1 MRGRLGLKGKL
12 VLAGMALQLCVLAL
26 VGGGTFWWVA
36 RFLDADQQAHARQ
49 IKPLLVAALAV
60 PMAQRDYASV
70 AAILKE
76 SRATSDLVFLRVLD
90 ANGNLIAA
98 EGKSPSAAADVPTLI
113 AASALYDEFSVPLSL
128 GGQALGDV
136 KFGLS
141 RVRLELAARDVIVNV
156 LQVGSLALLVFSL
169 LLWWISV
176 ALTRPLQTL
185 VTATRDMRAGNY
197 DIDLVSGG
205 GDEIGTLESAFIL
218 LNMEIRRKV
227 AELIESEAL
236 QRRYLRESLAKQMQ
250 IEQAL
255 QQAEDATNAK
265 SEFLAN
271 MSHEIRTPLNAIL
284 GFSQLLQ
291 SAPLDGLHREY
302 IVNIRQ
308 AGESLLR
315 ILNDVLD
322 YSKMEAGQLELVNE
336 SFELRKL
343 LSAVAQ
349 LFSFQLLE
357 KNLALRI
364 RVDDAIPTHLLG
376 DALRL
381 RQILLNLVSNAIK
394 FTERGAIEVTVDC
407 PQRSDQGLTLKF
419 SVIDSGIGMDEQQVS
434 RIFASFAQAD
444 SSITRRFGGTG
455 LGLSICRQLVGL
467 MGGVIS
473 VESEPGVGSSFSFM
487 VNLSESQP
495 QLSTEPLDEPAVRDE
510 QVSLRDL
517 RVLLV
522 EDNPVNVVV
531 ARAFLDGLGMQVTT
545 AVDGLQAVERALGAN
560 FDVILM
566 DLQLPGI
573 DGLEATQRIRAQL
586 GSAAPPIIALSAA
599 DMKTDHD
606 ACLAAGMVDHVS
618 KPIMRDQLI
627 RVLLKRVGRRIP
639 IALRTARTDSA
650 EPAPEPASIDH
661 SLLAPQLQELER
673 LLASNMLAAKRQ
685 LEQIE
690 PLLANTAFQL
700 PFEPVAQATRKLK
713 FKAALT
719 ALSQFSAMLASKPH

>member
-26 VGGGTFWWVA
+26 VGGSTFWWVV
-36 RFLDADQQAHARQ
+36 RFLDEDQQANARQ

-76 SRATSDLVFLRVLD
+76 SRTASALVFLSVCD
-90 ANGNLIAA
+90 ASGNLIAE
-98 EGKSPSAAADVPTLI
+98 EG
-113 AASALYDEFSVPLSL
+113 AASPATADTSKRKAANVLHDEFSVPLSL
-128 GGQALGDV
+128 GGQALGV
-136 KFGLS
+136 IKFGLS
-141 RVRLELAARDVIVNV
+141 RVGIEQTARGVSVHV
-156 LQVGSLALLVFSL
+156 LQVGAVALLVFSL

-185 VTATRDMRAGNY
+185 VTATRDIRAGNY

-205 GDEIGTLESAFIL
+205 GDEIGTLESAFIVMNL
-218 LNMEIRRKV
+218 EIRRKV

-236 QRRYLRESLAKQMQ
+236 QRRYLRESLAKQGQ
-250 IEQAL
+250 VEQAL
-255 QQAEDATNAK
+255 QQAEDATTAK

-291 SAPLDGLHREY
+291 SAPLKGLHLEY
-302 IVNIRQ
+302 MGNLLQ
-308 AGESLLR
+308 AGESLLS

-322 YSKMEAGQLELVNE
+322 YSKMEAGRLELVNE
-336 SFELRKL
+336 SFDLQDL
-343 LSAVAQ
+343 LSAVTQ
-349 LFSFQLLE
+349 LFSYQLLE
-357 KNLALRI
+357 KNLSLRV
-364 RVDDAIPTHLLG
+364 RVDDAVPTHLMG

-381 RQILLNLVSNAIK
+381 RQILINLVGNAFK
-394 FTERGAIEVTVDC
+394 FTERGAIEITVEC
-407 PQRSDQGLTLKF
+407 PHRTDESLTLKF
-419 SVIDSGIGMDEQQVS
+419 SVIDSGIGMNEQQVS
-434 RIFASFAQAD
+434 RLFNSFAQAD

-467 MGGVIS
+467 MGGAIS
-473 VESEPGVGSSFSFM
+473 VESVPGVGSSFSFT
-487 VNLSESQP
+487 VNLSESQSRLGAEQP
-495 QLSTEPLDEPAVRDE
+495 GGVPVPDELAPLRG
-510 QVSLRDL
+510 L

-522 EDNPVNVVV
+522 EDNSVNVIV
-531 ARAFLDGLGMQVTT
+531 AQAFLGGLGMQVTI
-545 AVDGLQAVERALGAN
+545 AVDGLQAVERALSAA

-573 DGLEATQRIRAQL
+573 DGLEAAQRIRSQL
-586 GSAAPPIIALSAA
+586 GAAAPPIIALSAA
-599 DMKTDHD
+599 DIKSDLG

-627 RVLLKRVGRRIP
+627 RVLLKWVGRPMPTAVAIEAGP
-639 IALRTARTDSA
+639 AELAL
-650 EPAPEPASIDH
+650 EQGGIDH
-661 SLLAPQLQELER
+661 SLLAPQLRELER
-673 LLASNMLAAKRQ
+673 LLASNRLAAKRQ
-685 LEQIE
+685 LDQIE
-690 PLLANTAFQL
+690 PLLAQTALEL

-713 FKAALT
+713 FKVALAAL
-719 ALSQFSAMLASKPH
+719 AQFSAMLAAKPH

>member
-1 MRGRLGLKGKL
+1 MWVRLSLRGKL
-12 VLAGMALQLCVLAL
+12 VIAGVAVQLCVLAL
-26 VGGGTFWWVA
+26 VGGGTFWWVT

-76 SRATSDLVFLRVLD
+76 SRAASELMFLSVCD
-90 ANGNLIAA
+90 ASGNLIA
-98 EGKSPSAAADVPTLI
+98 EDGAAPPAKADAPKLT
-113 AASALYDEFSVPLSL
+113 AAKLLYDEFSVPLSL
-128 GGQALGDV
+128 GGQALGAV

-141 RVRLELAARDVIVNV
+141 RAKIEETARGVSVHV
-156 LQVGSLALLVFSL
+156 LQVGILALLVFSL
-169 LLWWISV
+169 LLWWISA
-176 ALTRPLQTL
+176 ALTRPLQRL
-185 VTATRDMRAGNY
+185 VMATRDIRAGNY

-205 GDEIGTLESAFIL
+205 GDEIGTLESAFIVMNL
-218 LNMEIRRKV
+218 EIRRKV

-236 QRRYLRESLAKQMQ
+236 QRRYLRESLAKQGQ
-250 IEQAL
+250 VEQAL
-255 QQAEDATNAK
+255 QQAEDATTAK

-291 SAPLDGLHREY
+291 SAPLEGLHREY
-302 IVNIRQ
+302 IVNLRQ

-336 SFELRKL
+336 SFDLRKL
-343 LSAVAQ
+343 LSDVTQ
-349 LFSFQLLE
+349 LFSFHLLE
-357 KNLALRI
+357 KNLSLRV
-364 RVDDAIPTHLLG
+364 RVDDAVPTHLLG

-381 RQILLNLVSNAIK
+381 RQILVNLVSNAIK
-394 FTERGAIEVTVDC
+394 FTERGAIEVTLDC
-407 PQRSDQGLTLKF
+407 PQPTDQGLALKF
-419 SVIDSGIGMDEQQVS
+419 SVIDSGIGMDELQVS

-473 VESEPGVGSSFSFM
+473 VESVPGVGSSFSFT
-487 VNLSESQP
+487 VNLSESQSH
-495 QLSTEPLDEPAVRDE
+495 LGTEPLDEPAKPDE
-510 QVSLRDL
+510 GTSLRDL
-517 RVLLV
+517 KVLLV
-522 EDNPVNVVV
+522 EDNPVNVIV
-531 ARAFLDGLGMQVTT
+531 ARAFLDGLGMQVAT
-545 AVDGLQAVERALGAN
+545 AVDGLQAVEQALGAN

-586 GSAAPPIIALSAA
+586 GNSAPPIIALSAS

-606 ACLAAGMVDHVS
+606 ACLAVGMVDHVS

-627 RVLLKRVGRRIP
+627 RVLLKWVGR
-639 IALRTARTDSA
+639 LRASPVATGVGPA
-650 EPAPEPASIDH
+650 ELEQASVDR

-673 LLASNMLAAKRQ
+673 LLASNMLAARRQ
-685 LEQIE
+685 LDQIE
-690 PLLANTAFQL
+690 PLLAQTAFEL
-700 PFEPVAQATRKLK
+700 PFAPVAQATRKLK
-713 FKAALT
+713 FKAALA
-719 ALSQFSAMLASKPH
+719 ALSQFSAMLAFKSH

>member
-1 MRGRLGLKGKL
+1 MWGRLSLRVKL
-12 VLAGMALQLCVLAL
+12 VLAGMAVQLCVLAL
-26 VGGGTFWWVA
+26 ISASTFWLVV
-36 RFLDADQQAHARQ
+36 RFLDSDQEVDARL
-49 IKPLLVAALAV
+49 IKPMLVAALAV

-76 SRATSDLVFLRVLD
+76 SRATSDLVFLRVSD

-98 EGKSPSAAADVPTLI
+98 EAGPGLN
-113 AASALYDEFSVPLSL
+113 AASALYSEFSVPLSL

-136 KFGLS
+136 SFGLS
-141 RVRLELAARDVIVNV
+141 RARLELASRDVIVNV
-156 LQVGSLALLVFSL
+156 LQVGSLALLVFTL

-176 ALTRPLQTL
+176 TLTRPLQTL
-185 VTATRDMRAGNY
+185 VTATRDVRAGNY

-218 LNMEIRRKV
+218 MNIEIRRKV

-236 QRRYLRESLAKQMQ
+236 QRRYLRESLARQGQ
-250 IEQAL
+250 VEQAL
-255 QQAEDATNAK
+255 QQAEDATTAK

-291 SAPLDGLHREY
+291 SAPLEGLHREY
-302 IVNIRQ
+302 IVNLRQ

-336 SFELRKL
+336 SFDLRKL
-343 LSAVAQ
+343 LSVVAQ

-357 KNLALRI
+357 KNLALRV

-381 RQILLNLVSNAIK
+381 RQILVNLVSNAIK

-407 PQRSDQGLTLKF
+407 LQPTEDSLTLRF
-419 SVIDSGIGMDEQQVS
+419 SVIDSGIGMDELQVS
-434 RIFASFAQAD
+434 RIFASYAQAD

-467 MGGVIS
+467 MGGGIS
-473 VESEPGVGSSFSFM
+473 VESVPGVGSSFSFT
-487 VNLSESQP
+487 VNLSESQSQP
-495 QLSTEPLDEPAVRDE
+495 QLGTEPSDEPEMPDDGT
-510 QVSLRDL
+510 SLRDMK
-517 RVLLV
+517 VLLV
-522 EDNPVNVVV
+522 EDNPVNVIV

-545 AVDGLQAVERALGAN
+545 AADGQQAVERALGAN

-586 GSAAPPIIALSAA
+586 GNAAPPIIALSAS

-606 ACLAAGMVDHVS
+606 ACLAVGMVDHVS

-627 RVLLKRVGRRIP
+627 RVLLKWVGR
-639 IALRTARTDSA
+639 LRASA
-650 EPAPEPASIDH
+650 VATGVGPAELEHSSIDH

-673 LLASNMLAAKRQ
+673 LLASNMLAARRQ
-685 LEQIE
+685 LDQIE
-690 PLLANTAFQL
+690 PLLAHTAFEL
-700 PFEPVAQATRKLK
+700 PFAPVAQATRKLK
-713 FKAALT
+713 FKAALA
-719 ALSQFSAMLASKPH
+719 ALSQFSAMLAAKSH

>member
-1 MRGRLGLKGKL
+1 MSLRAKL
-12 VLAGMALQLCVLAL
+12 VVAGMAVQLCVLAL
-26 VGGGTFWWVA
+26 VGGSTFWWMV
-36 RFLDADQQAHARQ
+36 RFLDADQQANARQ

-76 SRATSDLVFLRVLD
+76 SRAAGDLMFLSVRD
-90 ANGNLIAA
+90 ASGNLIAEEA
-98 EGKSPSAAADVPTLI
+98 ESSPAAADAQVLE
-113 AASALYDEFSVPLSL
+113 AAKAAHDEFSVQLSL
-128 GGQALGDV
+128 GGQALGDI
-136 KFGLS
+136 KFRLS
-141 RVRLELAARDVIVNV
+141 RARIEQTARGVSVHV
-156 LQVGSLALLVFSL
+156 LQVGALALLVFSL

-185 VTATRDMRAGNY
+185 VTATRDIRAGNY

-218 LNMEIRRKV
+218 MTMEIRRKV

-236 QRRYLRESLAKQMQ
+236 QRRYLRESLAKQGQ

-255 QQAEDATNAK
+255 QQAEGATTAK

-291 SAPLDGLHREY
+291 AAPLEGLHREY
-302 IVNIRQ
+302 MVNLRQ

-336 SFELRKL
+336 HFDLKEL

-357 KNLALRI
+357 KSLSLRVL
-364 RVDDAIPTHLLG
+364 VDDAVPTHLLG

-381 RQILLNLVSNAIK
+381 RQILINLVSNAIK
-394 FTERGAIEVTVDC
+394 FTERGAIDVTVNC
-407 PQRSDQGLTLKF
+407 PQSTDKSLTLKF

-495 QLSTEPLDEPAVRDE
+495 QLGTEPLDEPAVRDE

-627 RVLLKRVGRRIP
+627 RVLHKRVGRP
-639 IALRTARTDSA
+639 MGAAAGPGPA
-650 EPAPEPASIDH
+650 ELAPEPASIDYGM
-661 SLLAPQLQELER
+661 LAPQLQELER
-673 LLASNMLAAKRQ
+673 LLASNMLAARRQ
-685 LEQIE
+685 LDQIE
-690 PLLANTAFQL
+690 PLLAKTAFEL
-700 PFEPVAQATRKLK
+700 SFAPVAQATRKLK
-713 FKAALT
+713 FKAALA

>member
-1 MRGRLGLKGKL
+1 MWGRLSLRVKL
-12 VLAGMALQLCVLAL
+12 VLAGMAVQLCVLAL
-26 VGGGTFWWVA
+26 ISASTFWLVV
-36 RFLDADQQAHARQ
+36 RFLDSDQEVDARL
-49 IKPLLVAALAV
+49 IKPMLVAALAV

-76 SRATSDLVFLRVLD
+76 SRATSDLVFLRVSD
-90 ANGNLIAA
+90 ANGNLISA
-98 EGKSPSAAADVPTLI
+98 EAGPGLN
-113 AASALYDEFSVPLSL
+113 AASALYSEFSVPLSL

-136 KFGLS
+136 SFGLS
-141 RVRLELAARDVIVNV
+141 RARLELAARDVIVNV
-156 LQVGSLALLVFSL
+156 LQVGSLALLVFTL

-176 ALTRPLQTL
+176 TLTRPLQTL
-185 VTATRDMRAGNY
+185 VTATRDVRAGNY

-218 LNMEIRRKV
+218 MNMEIRRKV

-236 QRRYLRESLAKQMQ
+236 QRRYLRESLARQGQ
-250 IEQAL
+250 VEEAL
-255 QQAEDATNAK
+255 QQAEDATTAK

-336 SFELRKL
+336 SFDLRKL
-343 LSAVAQ
+343 LSLVAQ

-357 KNLALRI
+357 KNLPLRV
-364 RVDDAIPTHLLG
+364 RVDDAIPTYLLG

-381 RQILLNLVSNAIK
+381 RQILVNLVSNAIK
-394 FTERGAIEVTVDC
+394 FTERGAIEVTVDG
-407 PQRSDQGLTLKF
+407 PQPTEDSLTLRF
-419 SVIDSGIGMDEQQVS
+419 SVIDSGIGMDELQVS

-467 MGGVIS
+467 MGGGIS
-473 VESEPGVGSSFSFM
+473 VESVPGVGSSFSFT
-487 VNLSESQP
+487 VNLSESQSQP
-495 QLSTEPLDEPAVRDE
+495 QLGTEPSDEPEMPDDGT
-510 QVSLRDL
+510 SLRDMK
-517 RVLLV
+517 VLLV
-522 EDNPVNVVV
+522 EDNPVNVIV

-545 AVDGLQAVERALGAN
+545 AADGLQAVERALGAN

-586 GSAAPPIIALSAA
+586 GNAAPPIIALSAS

-606 ACLAAGMVDHVS
+606 ACLAVGMVDHVS

-627 RVLLKRVGRRIP
+627 RVLLKWVGRLGASAVATGVGP
-639 IALRTARTDSA
+639 A
-650 EPAPEPASIDH
+650 EPEHASIDH

-673 LLASNMLAAKRQ
+673 LLASNMLAARRQ
-685 LEQIE
+685 LDQIE
-690 PLLANTAFQL
+690 PLLAHTAFEL
-700 PFEPVAQATRKLK
+700 PFAPVAQATRKLK
-713 FKAALT
+713 FKAALA
-719 ALSQFSAMLASKPH
+719 ALSQFSAMLAAKSH

>member
-1 MRGRLGLKGKL
+1 MRVLLSLRGKL
-12 VLAGMALQLCVLAL
+12 VIAGVAVQLCVLAL

-76 SRATSDLVFLRVLD
+76 SRAASELMFLNVCD
-90 ANGNLIAA
+90 ASGNLIA
-98 EGKSPSAAADVPTLI
+98 EDG
-113 AASALYDEFSVPLSL
+113 AASPATADAPEPTAAKLLYDEFSVPLSL
-128 GGQALGDV
+128 GGQALGAV

-141 RVRLELAARDVIVNV
+141 RAKIEQTARGVSVHV
-156 LQVGSLALLVFSL
+156 LQVGTLALLVLSL

-176 ALTRPLQTL
+176 ALTRPLQML
-185 VTATRDMRAGNY
+185 VTATRDIRAGNY

-205 GDEIGTLESAFIL
+205 GDEIGTLESAFIVMNL
-218 LNMEIRRKV
+218 EIRRKV

-236 QRRYLRESLAKQMQ
+236 QRRYLRESLAKQGEV
-250 IEQAL
+250 EQAL
-255 QQAEDATNAK
+255 QQAEDATTAK

-291 SAPLDGLHREY
+291 SAPLEGLHREY
-302 IVNIRQ
+302 IVNLRQ

-336 SFELRKL
+336 SFDLRKL
-343 LSAVAQ
+343 LSDVTQ
-349 LFSFQLLE
+349 LFAFHLLE
-357 KNLALRI
+357 KNLSLRV
-364 RVDDAIPTHLLG
+364 RVDDAVPTHLLG

-381 RQILLNLVSNAIK
+381 RQILVNLVSNAIK

-407 PQRSDQGLTLKF
+407 PQHTDQGLALKF
-419 SVIDSGIGMDEQQVS
+419 SVIDSGIGMDEPQVS

-467 MGGVIS
+467 MGGAIS
-473 VESEPGVGSSFSFM
+473 VESVPGVGSSFSFT
-487 VNLSESQP
+487 VNLSESQS
-495 QLSTEPLDEPAVRDE
+495 QLGTEPSDEPAMPDDGTP
-510 QVSLRDL
+510 LRDL
-517 RVLLV
+517 KVLLV
-522 EDNPVNVVV
+522 EDNPVNVIV

-545 AVDGLQAVERALGAN
+545 AVDGLQAVEQALGAN

-586 GSAAPPIIALSAA
+586 GNSAPPIIALSAS

-606 ACLAAGMVDHVS
+606 ACLAVGMVDHVS

-627 RVLLKRVGRRIP
+627 RVLLKWVGR
-639 IALRTARTDSA
+639 LRASA
-650 EPAPEPASIDH
+650 VATGVGPVELEQASVDH

-673 LLASNMLAAKRQ
+673 LLASNMLAARRQ
-685 LEQIE
+685 LDQIE
-690 PLLANTAFQL
+690 PLLAQTAFEL
-700 PFEPVAQATRKLK
+700 PFAPVAQATRKLK
-713 FKAALT
+713 FKAALA
-719 ALSQFSAMLASKPH
+719 ALSQFSAMLASKSS

>member
-1 MRGRLGLKGKL
+1 MRVRLSLRGKL
-12 VLAGMALQLCVLAL
+12 VIAGVAVQLCVLAL

-36 RFLDADQQAHARQ
+36 RFLDADQQAHGRQ

-76 SRATSDLVFLRVLD
+76 SRAASELMFLSVCD
-90 ANGNLIAA
+90 ASGNLIA
-98 EGKSPSAAADVPTLI
+98 EDGAAPPAKADAPEPTVAKL
-113 AASALYDEFSVPLSL
+113 LYDEFSVPLSL
-128 GGQALGDV
+128 GGQALGAV

-141 RVRLELAARDVIVNV
+141 RTKIEQTARGVSVHA
-156 LQVGSLALLVFSL
+156 LQVGTLALLVFSL

-176 ALTRPLQTL
+176 TLTRPLQTL
-185 VTATRDMRAGNY
+185 VTATRDIRAGNY

-218 LNMEIRRKV
+218 MNMEIRRKV

-236 QRRYLRESLAKQMQ
+236 QRRYFRESLARQGQ
-250 IEQAL
+250 VEQAL
-255 QQAEDATNAK
+255 QQAEDATTAK

-308 AGESLLR
+308 AGQSLLR

-336 SFELRKL
+336 SFDLRKL
-343 LSAVAQ
+343 LSLVAQ

-357 KNLALRI
+357 KNLASRV
-364 RVDDAIPTHLLG
+364 RVDDAVPTHLLG

-381 RQILLNLVSNAIK
+381 RQILVNLVSNAIK

-407 PQRSDQGLTLKF
+407 PQHTDQGLALKF
-419 SVIDSGIGMDEQQVS
+419 SVIDSGIGMDELQVS

-473 VESEPGVGSSFSFM
+473 VESVPGVGSSFSFT
-487 VNLSESQP
+487 VNLSESQSQP
-495 QLSTEPLDEPAVRDE
+495 QLGTEPLDEPEMPDDGT
-510 QVSLRDL
+510 SLRDMK
-517 RVLLV
+517 VLLV
-522 EDNPVNVVV
+522 DDNPVNVIV

-545 AVDGLQAVERALGAN
+545 AVDGLQAVEQALGAN

-586 GSAAPPIIALSAA
+586 GNAAPPIIALSAS

-606 ACLAAGMVDHVS
+606 ACLAVGMVDHVS

-627 RVLLKRVGRRIP
+627 RVLLKWVGR
-639 IALRTARTDSA
+639 LRASA
-650 EPAPEPASIDH
+650 VATGVGPAELEHASIDH

-673 LLASNMLAAKRQ
+673 LLASNMLAARRQ
-685 LEQIE
+685 LDQIE
-690 PLLANTAFQL
+690 PLLAQTAFEL
-700 PFEPVAQATRKLK
+700 PFAPVAQATRKLK
-713 FKAALT
+713 FKAALA
-719 ALSQFSAMLASKPH
+719 ALSQFSAMLAAKSH